1 MLLCYVLRLGG
12 ATCGAALKAR
22 PNRAQGNALGLGPHA
37 SSLACKGG
45 LTLYAIMGYNALS
58 GLHYL
63 EPIDTQGVALGCVG
77 LAFQAGKSFAGW
89 RLSAYAGDIP
99 ALHTR
104 ERPTNNHHIL
114 WPLALSG

>member
-1 MLLCYVLRLGG
+1 MC
-12 ATCGAALKAR
+12 
-22 PNRAQGNALGLGPHA
+22 
-37 SSLACKGG
+37 
-45 LTLYAIMGYNALS
+45 YNALS
-58 GLHYL
+58 GLNYL

-104 ERPTNNHHIL
+104 ERPANKHHIL
-114 WPLALSG
+114 WPLALSGYPLSIYIMEFEFDPGKSGRKKKKHGMDFVEAQAPWTDSEWIEIPARL